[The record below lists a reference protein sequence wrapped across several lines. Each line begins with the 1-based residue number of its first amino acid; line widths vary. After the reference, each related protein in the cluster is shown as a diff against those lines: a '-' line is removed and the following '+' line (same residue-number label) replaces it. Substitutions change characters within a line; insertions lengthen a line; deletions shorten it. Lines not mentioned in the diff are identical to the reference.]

1 MSSSTKK
8 LSYDKENYLNGIT
21 RKKKR
26 GEFIYYYIKNNKPVG
41 KRVLD
46 RIKKLGIPP
55 AWRDVWVSSD
65 ASSSIQVTGY
75 DSKDRK
81 QYRYNESHIQEA
93 EQEKFIRMYDFIK
106 AIPRLEKIL
115 IKHKRLPHYSLNR
128 VIVSMLTLVKELHM
142 RVGKECYAKTNK
154 SYGVSS
160 LKKTHVKIKGD
171 KIHFK
176 FKGKSNKILSYEFED
191 NILKKHI
198 KSLLKLKGEKLFQF
212 IDDDKKIKRV
222 TDTDL
227 ILYIQEYM
235 GDEFTCKDFRTYA
248 ANYYFVK
255 SIIIETKKRKPVN
268 RKTIN
273 KNILNAIE
281 NTAHYLRHTQAIS
294 KKSYITDYFVD
305 LYKTNPK
312 YFSSRKNKDTDTILL
327 SLLRKYKKEVMT
339 KH

>member
-1 MSSSTKK
+1 MSSNKNIPFDKKNYNDGIARRKTK
-8 LSYDKENYLNGIT
+8 N
-21 RKKKR
+21 
-26 GEFIYYYIKNNKPVG
+26 EFIYYYIKNNRKVG
-41 KRVLD
+41 KTVME

-55 AWRDVWVSSD
+55 AWIDVWVSSD
-65 ASSSIQVTGY
+65 TESSIQVTGI
-75 DSKDRK
+75 DSKNRK
-81 QYRYNESHIQEA
+81 QYRYHQDHIKA
-93 EQEKFIRMYDFIK
+93 ATQEKFLRLYDFIK
-106 AIPRLEKIL
+106 AMPKLDKIL
-115 IKHKRLPHYSLNR
+115 KKHKKLSQYSFDR
-128 VIVSMLTLVKELHM
+128 VIVSMLTLIKELHM

-171 KIHFK
+171 EIHFK
-176 FKGKSNKILSYEFED
+176 FKGKSNKKLSYVFED
-191 NILKKHI
+191 DILKKHI

-227 ILYIQEYM
+227 NLYIQEYM

-255 SIIIETKKRKPVN
+255 SILIETKKRKPIN
-268 RKTIN
+268 KKTIN

-294 KKSYITDYFVD
+294 KKSYITDYFVS

-327 SLLRKYKKEVMT
+327 SLLRKYKKEIMT
-339 KH
+339 KR